1 MSKKKKKPDNEIAS
15 NRQAFRDYDLVET
28 FEAGIVLVGTEI
40 KSLRD
45 HGGNIRDAFV
55 TIDDR
60 EAYLRQA
67 SIAPYKFG
75 NIHNHSER
83 RTRKLLLHKYEIDKI
98 DMAIRTAGC
107 TAVPLAMYLVKGRVK
122 VKIAI
127 AKGRKLHD
135 KREAIKKKEVSR
147 EIQKASKMGR

>member
-1 MSKKKKKPDNEIAS
+1 MKKKKKPDNEIAS
-15 NRQAFRDYDLVET
+15 NRQAFRDYDLIET

-55 TIDDR
+55 TIDEN
-60 EAYLRQA
+60 EAFLRQA

-75 NIHNHSER
+75 NIHNHEER
-83 RTRKLLLHKYEIDKI
+83 RSRKLLLHKYQILKI
-98 DMAIRTAGC
+98 DMALRTSGC
-107 TAVPLAMYLVKGRVK
+107 TAVPLAMYFVKGRVK
-122 VKIAI
+122 VKFAI

-135 KREAIKKKEVSR
+135 KREAIKKKEVKK
-147 EIQKASKMGR
+147 EIEKASKLGR